1 MTQLEKTQVNEG
13 GDDPLDRL
21 LAIRHAFL
29 DRLWGG
35 MFVIAAIGTP
45 VSVMRTQST
54 GWQHVYSFH
63 IFIGVLAAVLY
74 IARVHFS
81 YRAKLNILLVL
92 FAAIGCSGIF
102 TLGLLGSGVWFLVM
116 CSLLASTFFSMR
128 IGVLVAV
135 GTGVIL
141 SVAALLFTGGILK
154 MPFDAN
160 VYATSLTGWATLLIT
175 TSIMPFVVFTA
186 FGAYQRT
193 IVDLLQEVKQ
203 QRDHIAD
210 LAGRDQLTGLPMA
223 SLAHDR
229 LEMKIHSAMRD
240 GTRVALLFIDLN
252 GFKAVN
258 DTWGHEAG
266 DYLLQAVATRLQQ
279 SVRLEDT
286 VARVGGDEFIV
297 ILGNLKSR
305 DESRPVADKIIA
317 NVCQPVVYEG
327 QSITCGASVGISIFP
342 EDATDIATLRR
353 LADRAMYQIK
363 RAGKNGF
370 AFADNAAPL
379 SEMPTGN

>member
-1 MTQLEKTQVNEG
+1 MHANEG

-45 VSVMRTQST
+45 VSVMRTHST

-74 IARVHFS
+74 IARAHFS

-116 CSLLASTFFSMR
+116 CSLLTSTFFSMR

-160 VYATSLTGWATLLIT
+160 VYATSLTGWQ
-175 TSIMPFVVFTA
+175 PF
-186 FGAYQRT
+186 
-193 IVDLLQEVKQ
+193 
-203 QRDHIAD
+203 
-210 LAGRDQLTGLPMA
+210 
-223 SLAHDR
+223 
-229 LEMKIHSAMRD
+229 
-240 GTRVALLFIDLN
+240 
-252 GFKAVN
+252 
-258 DTWGHEAG
+258 
-266 DYLLQAVATRLQQ
+266 
-279 SVRLEDT
+279 
-286 VARVGGDEFIV
+286 
-297 ILGNLKSR
+297 
-305 DESRPVADKIIA
+305 
-317 NVCQPVVYEG
+317 
-327 QSITCGASVGISIFP
+327 
-342 EDATDIATLRR
+342 
-353 LADRAMYQIK
+353 
-363 RAGKNGF
+363 
-370 AFADNAAPL
+370 
-379 SEMPTGN
+379 